1 MDKNRYNIIKY
12 PFLKIIIMKN
22 IKILLTILIV
32 VSFSSV
38 TIAQESD
45 QEITLK
51 TDSIRVLGNC
61 GMCKTRIEKA
71 AMLEGVKTAV
81 WNQETKILTVDYN
94 PSVVSNEAIQKSIA
108 SVGHDTGL
116 YKAEESVYNQL
127 PGCCKYQ
134 RKE

>member
-1 MDKNRYNIIKY
+1 
-12 PFLKIIIMKN
+12 MKN

-32 VSFSSV
+32 ISFSSV

-45 QEITLK
+45 QKITLK
-51 TDSIRVLGNC
+51 TDSISVLGNC

-81 WNQETKILTVDYN
+81 WNQETKILTVVYN
-94 PSVVSNEAIQKSIA
+94 PSVVSNEVIQKSIA
-108 SVGHDTGL
+108 SVGHDTEL

-127 PGCCKYQ
+127 PGCCKYP